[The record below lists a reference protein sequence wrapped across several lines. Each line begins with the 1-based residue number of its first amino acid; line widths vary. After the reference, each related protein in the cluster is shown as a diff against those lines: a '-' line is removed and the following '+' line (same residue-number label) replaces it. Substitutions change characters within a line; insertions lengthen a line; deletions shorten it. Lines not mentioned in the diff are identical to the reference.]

1 MGGERRE
8 FKPRV
13 NSLSPHFKLPKTKPL
28 LKCYGINRIK
38 TWCLHQDVPTDE
50 CGETYRI
57 LPRGIQTEISTWLL
71 FQITARTFARA
82 LCSESGLRNN
92 ICQPLKNMSDS
103 GAKYFSGQRQ
113 QMVSA
118 FCWFLFGSLDMQ
130 PSPGQCDRSELGE
143 EKLLKSHHSG
153 LWTGSASAQGAHSQL
168 NPCSDATLQLEPSH
182 RARKIFSTFI
192 CNINSWYWLQEQYS
206 GCINT
211 LKGHYT

>member
-1 MGGERRE
+1 MVTGSKHDVIKIYQQMSCG
-8 FKPRV
+8 
-13 NSLSPHFKLPKTKPL
+13 KTF
-28 LKCYGINRIK
+28 
-38 TWCLHQDVPTDE
+38 
-50 CGETYRI
+50 RI
-57 LPRGIQTEISTWLL
+57 LPRGILTEISTWLL

-92 ICQPLKNMSDS
+92 ICQPLKICLTRAQNISVVRDS
-103 GAKYFSGQRQ
+103 RWSQLFVG
-113 QMVSA
+113 
-118 FCWFLFGSLDMQ
+118 FCLGSLDMQ

-182 RARKIFSTFI
+182 RAIKIFSTFI

-206 GCINT
+206 ACINT